1 VTTHPPECDCGAYAC
16 DLRAKGVRLSY
27 AASPT
32 MRSRRPFRKL
42 ERPSWE
48 AGRAGERRAD
58 GSFMPYVSERGRPI
72 HVKEAGE
79 RRREISAIRDRQRQ
93 GPPPQE

>member
-1 VTTHPPECDCGAYAC
+1 MTIHDPGCGCGAYAC
-16 DLRAKGVRLSY
+16 ELRAKGVRLSY

-32 MRSRRPFRKL
+32 MRARRPFRKL

-48 AGRAGERRAD
+48 NGKAGEHRPG
-58 GSFMPYVSERGRPI
+58 GSFMPYVTERGRPI

-79 RRREISAIRDRQRQ
+79 RRREFSAIRERHRQ
-93 GPPPQE
+93 GPALQ

>member
-1 VTTHPPECDCGAYAC
+1 VTIHDPGCDCGAYAC
-16 DLRAKGVRLSY
+16 DLRAKGIRLSY
-27 AASPT
+27 AASST
-32 MRSRRPFRKL
+32 MRARRPFRKL

-48 AGRAGERRAD
+48 AAQAGERRAD
-58 GSFMPYVSERGRPI
+58 GSFMPYITERGRAI

-79 RRREISAIRDRQRQ
+79 RRREFSEIRNRQRQ